1 MVSLRGPCKHAFWLF
16 GIPDSS
22 SHSERRGMR
31 RWCPVVGVIMSN
43 NETNAAS
50 IIQSLGVTIGCANA
64 CERAVAIAGG
74 VALLTALF
82 VHTARCATP
91 A

>member
-1 MVSLRGPCKHAFWLF
+1 M
-16 GIPDSS
+16 
-22 SHSERRGMR
+22 
-31 RWCPVVGVIMSN
+31 GVIICD

-74 VALLTALF
+74 VALLYGALRAYSPLCNAGL
-82 VHTARCATP
+82 TS
-91 A
+91 